1 LAHEPKVIVVGA
13 GMAGL
18 TAAHRLKQSG
28 VAAVVVEE
36 DSRPGG
42 RVRSLRR
49 DGNTVE
55 MGAQFIHTNYER
67 TLELCKEFD
76 LEGDLVEMKNS
87 DALVRGSRLHVIPW
101 GGKRIPAISLFSELK
116 MLRLMASTVVN
127 RKRMA
132 LERWPELVHLDEIE
146 LAGHVR
152 AKTSDEALDYVVR
165 PLMLTYSMSE
175 PEGLSL
181 AYFQRSLSM
190 YLTSG
195 AHCFRNGNDTLP
207 GALARGLDVRFE
219 TRVEELLADGS
230 GRVAGVRT
238 SAGDLEASAVIA
250 AIPSPALRGLY
261 SGWAPE
267 QAEFLEQFRY
277 SAMPLVLLEVEM
289 REPAGY
295 WGVVLDR
302 RAGHRVSFVTHPHAK
317 YAGAC
322 APHYL
327 QVWPLGSF
335 GEELLERSDA
345 EIGDAVV
352 QELGKTGVVDVASA
366 KQAAVIRYPHTY
378 PQYRVGMFGR
388 TLRFKASEGRPPGLV
403 LAGDYTEC
411 GMIEGAVRSGE
422 NAAARVLAAA
432 A

>member
-1 LAHEPKVIVVGA
+1 MASKPKVIVVGA

-28 VAAVVVEE
+28 VQVVVVDE
-36 DSRPGG
+36 DTRPGG

-49 DGNTVE
+49 DGHTVE
-55 MGAQFIHTNYER
+55 MGAQFIHTNYKR
-67 TLELCKEFD
+67 TLELCKEFN

-101 GGKRIPAISLFSELK
+101 GGKRIPAISLWSELK
-116 MLRLMASTVVN
+116 MLRLIAPVAAN

-152 AKTSDEALDYVVR
+152 AKTSEEALDYVVR
-165 PLMLTYSMSE
+165 PLMLSYSMSE
-175 PEGLSL
+175 PEDLSL

-195 AHCFRNGNDTLP
+195 AHCFRSGNDTLP
-207 GALARGLDVRFE
+207 AALADGLDVCFE
-219 TRVEELLADGS
+219 TRVEELLVDGS

-238 SAGDLEASAVIA
+238 SAGALEASTVIA

-261 SGWAPE
+261 AGWTPE
-267 QAEFLEQFRY
+267 QAKFLEEFRY

-289 REPAGY
+289 REPVSY

-302 RAGHRVSFVTHPHAK
+302 RAGCRVSFVTHPHAK

-322 APHYL
+322 APRYL
-327 QVWPLGSF
+327 QVWPMGSF
-335 GEELLERSDA
+335 GEELLERTDA
-345 EIGDAVV
+345 EIGNVVV
-352 QELGKTGVVDVASA
+352 QELRKTDVLHFSAA
-366 KQAAVIRYPHTY
+366 KQVAVIRYPHTY
-378 PQYRVGMFGR
+378 PQYHVGMFGR

-411 GMIEGAVRSGE
+411 GLIEGAVRSGE
-422 NAAARVLAAA
+422 TAAARILAA
-432 A
+432 